1 MKRTHILKSV
11 KFGLV
16 ALFFMLFVRDF
27 AHAQRGRI
35 SIDDRVKNLT
45 EQLSL
50 SKDQAD
56 SVRRI
61 YEASEKER
69 SAAFEAHRG
78 DRSAMREYMAKI
90 MKGADDKI
98 DSLLTDE
105 QKTKYDKIKKD
116 RPSMM
121 RPAPPSGRT
130 REQAPGKPDKPSDSN

>member
-1 MKRTHILKSV
+1 MNRKYVLKSV
-11 KFGLV
+11 KFALV
-16 ALFFMLFVRDF
+16 VLSFVLFVRDF

-56 SVRRI
+56 SVRKI

-69 SAAFEAHRG
+69 SEAFEAHRG
-78 DRSAMREYMAKI
+78 DRSAMRGQMAKI
-90 MKGADDKI
+90 MKGVDDKI

-105 QKTKYDKIKKD
+105 QKAKYDKIKKD
-116 RPSMM
+116 RP
-121 RPAPPSGRT
+121 RTLRGAPPSGRI
-130 REQAPGKPDKPSDSN
+130 REQAPDKPDKPSDSN